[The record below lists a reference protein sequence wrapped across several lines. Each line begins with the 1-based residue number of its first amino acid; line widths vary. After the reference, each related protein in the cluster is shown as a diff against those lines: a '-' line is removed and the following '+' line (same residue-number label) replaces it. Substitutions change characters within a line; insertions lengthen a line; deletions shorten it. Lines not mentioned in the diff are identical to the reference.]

1 MRNLKLK
8 IEYDGANYCG
18 WQVQNIGSNKKSI
31 QETIEKT
38 LRNILRADV
47 KLIVAGRTDAGVHA
61 QAQVANFN
69 TRSQITLARLQKA
82 LNGNLPSDITIPSIE
97 EKKLD
102 FHSRFHAKSKV
113 YIYTILNRSYPSAL
127 LRNKVYFCSYPLDIK
142 LMCKEAKC
150 LIGKHDFKCFCAS
163 GSSAKNT
170 IRTIKRFCIK
180 ENGSLIA
187 IEIEANGF
195 LYNMVRSIVGT
206 LVEIG
211 RGRFK
216 QGHLKKMLLSNNR
229 KLVGMT
235 VPACGLCLMKVK
247 Y

>member
-8 IEYDGANYCG
+8 IEYDGVNYCG
-18 WQVQNIGSNKKSI
+18 WQVQKRRSNKKSI

-38 LRNILRADV
+38 LRNVLQEDV
-47 KLIVAGRTDAGVHA
+47 KLTVAGRTDAGVHA
-61 QAQVANFN
+61 RAQVANFR
-69 TRSQITLARLQKA
+69 TASQITLKRLQLA
-82 LNGNLPSDITIPSIE
+82 LNGNLPSDITVSSIE
-97 EKKLD
+97 EKSLD
-102 FHSRFHAKSKV
+102 FNSRFHAKSKV

-127 LRNKVYFCSYPLDIK
+127 LRNNVYFCSYVLDVK
-142 LMCKEAKC
+142 LMRSESRC

-163 GSSAKNT
+163 GSSVKNT
-170 IRTIKRFCIK
+170 IRTIKKLSVK
-180 ENGSLIA
+180 ENGPLIT

-195 LYNMVRSIVGT
+195 LYNMIRSIVGT

-216 QGHLKKMLLSNNR
+216 QGHLKKMLFSNNR

-235 VPACGLCLMKVK
+235 VPACGLCLAKVK